1 MNHFTLK
8 RVDMLI
14 RDIEDLRTDIRADQV
29 SKSDALLALQ
39 RVIDSLNHNI
49 KPAIV
54 SRDIEE
60 IG

>member
-8 RVDMLI
+8 RVDTLI